1 MKAGT
6 LNMEV
11 QEETVLWYDRKRILP
26 FGLPWSF
33 TKYTLTENK
42 LLITKGV
49 FKQTED
55 EIRLYRCVDV
65 TLTQNMWEKMC
76 KTGTIIVESSDNSM
90 KIAALQHVKNAKQ
103 VKEALSQAIEK
114 ARSQTGVKTSEFVGT

>member
-6 LNMEV
+6 LNVEIP
-11 QEETVLWYDRKRILP
+11 EEKILWYDRKRLLP

-42 LLITKGV
+42 LLIKTGL
-49 FKQTED
+49 FKEVED

-65 TLTQNMWEKMC
+65 TLTQSAWEKMC
-76 KTGTIIVESSDNSM
+76 KTGTVIVESNDNSM
-90 KIAALQHVKNAKQ
+90 KIAELKHIKDAPKIKEVISQTIEEARKNAN
-103 VKEALSQAIEK
+103 VEA
-114 ARSQTGVKTSEFVGT
+114 SEFMG

>member
-6 LNMEV
+6 LNVEV
-11 QEETVLWYDRKRILP
+11 QEEKVLWYDRKRILP

-42 LLITKGV
+42 LLIKTGF
-49 FKQTED
+49 FKEVEE

-65 TLTQNMWEKMC
+65 TFTQNTWEKIC
-76 KTGTIIVESSDNSM
+76 KTGTVIIESSDNSM
-90 KIAALQHVKNAKQ
+90 KTAKLQHIKDAQKIKQ
-103 VKEALSQAIEK
+103 VISQTIET
-114 ARSQTGVKTSEFVGT
+114 ARSKANVKTSEFVS

>member
-6 LNMEV
+6 LNVEI
-11 QEETVLWYDRKRILP
+11 QEEKVLWYDRKRILP

-42 LLITKGV
+42 LLIKTGF
-49 FKQTED
+49 FKEVED

-65 TLTQNMWEKMC
+65 TFTQTPWEKIC

-90 KIAALQHVKNAKQ
+90 KIAKLQHIKDAQKI
-103 VKEALSQAIEK
+103 KEVISQTIET
-114 ARSQTGVKTSEFVGT
+114 ARSKANVKTSEFMG

>member
-1 MKAGT
+1 
-6 LNMEV
+6 MEV